1 MEEKKKEEI
10 EKELT
15 EEQMEEVSGGTD
27 NGGQT
32 PTRPTH
38 EDGRPAHYAGIWS
51 ARRVK
56 GSS

>member
-10 EKELT
+10 ENELT

-38 EDGRPAHYAGIWS
+38 EDGRPAHYAGIW
-51 ARRVK
+51 
-56 GSS
+56 